1 MRGRVNVVVRTVL
14 APDSESPEI
23 QNENERGRVNVVV
36 RTVLTPDSESPE
48 IQNENERECEC
59 GSENSLGS

>member
-1 MRGRVNVVVRTVL
+1 
-14 APDSESPEI
+14 
-23 QNENERGRVNVVV
+23 VVV

-48 IQNENERECEC
+48 IQNENERESEC